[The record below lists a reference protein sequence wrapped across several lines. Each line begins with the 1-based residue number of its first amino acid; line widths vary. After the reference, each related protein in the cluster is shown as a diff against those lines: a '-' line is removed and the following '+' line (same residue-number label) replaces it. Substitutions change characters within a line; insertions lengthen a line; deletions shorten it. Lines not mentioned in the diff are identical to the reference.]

1 MSSQNPKSGRKILRA
16 VNCKDYASA
25 TPATTDCISIDTRGF
40 RWAQFV
46 IVAGVMTV
54 ASGTLPLKI
63 VESSDD
69 FSSDAATDVTGA
81 TFTALDGNSDNSI
94 HSVIVDCQKT
104 ERYLKIAGTSP
115 TTSTVMLLAG
125 ICILSGAVDSV
136 WIGTN
141 GVDAS
146 VEAVAP

>member
-1 MSSQNPKSGRKILRA
+1 MG
-16 VNCKDYASA
+16 
-25 TPATTDCISIDTRGF
+25 
-40 RWAQFV
+40 
-46 IVAGVMTV
+46 
-54 ASGTLPLKI
+54 LKI
-63 VESSDD
+63 ERFLRFLSVCLLANGPWAWSVEP
-69 FSSDAATDVTGA
+69 GA